1 MKLTSVREIKSQLL
15 SRQASLESLQ
25 AITERLPLPSESLNP
40 LMLDE
45 EREIARLQV
54 ELDAAT
60 SELSEEINRRVSNT
74 AQRRILI
81 LRYVDCLSFKE
92 IARRVRYSE
101 RNCYHLHRRG
111 KAAYEGTFR
120 EKICC
125 GFEEAP
131 ALWQMTNFES
141 SGHGEWLY
149 GGHNQKLSQKGKN
162 GGGV

>member
-1 MKLTSVREIKSQLL
+1 MKLTSVREIKSEL
-15 SRQASLESLQ
+15 SRRQASLESLQ
-25 AITERLPLPSESLNP
+25 VLTERLSLPSESLTP
-40 LMLDE
+40 LIVDE

-54 ELDAAT
+54 ELDKAAT
-60 SELSEEINRRVSNT
+60 DLSEEINQRVSNS

-81 LRYVDCLSFKE
+81 LRYVDCLPFKE

-131 ALWQMTNFES
+131 ALWQITNFKS